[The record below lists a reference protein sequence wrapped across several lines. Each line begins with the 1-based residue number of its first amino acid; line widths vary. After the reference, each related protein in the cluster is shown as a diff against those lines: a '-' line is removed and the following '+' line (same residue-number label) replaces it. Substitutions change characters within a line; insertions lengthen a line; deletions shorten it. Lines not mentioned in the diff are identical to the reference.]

1 MSIVAQEGSITTID
15 CHYLQPGKAAAYL
28 LVERD
33 EAAFID
39 NNTVNAVPRLLNALQ
54 QQNLAPEQVRWIIV
68 THVHLDHAGG
78 TAALQQACP
87 NATVIAHPKT
97 ARHLIDPAR
106 LIAGSI
112 AVYGESDYYKLYG
125 KIDPVPEDRVHI
137 MEDNSQLPWGSR
149 TLHFYNTY
157 GHASHHFSIYDDL
170 SNSIFTGDAFGV
182 GRTELSRPG
191 PGFLVFSSSP
201 TDFDAEEARKSVQ
214 RILKTGAER
223 AYITHFGCFTGLQT
237 HAEILLHSIHDM
249 EAIMEDMIH
258 ADDTEETIQAW
269 GEARVATSLEAQLQ
283 RCNVQDFAADRAW
296 LDNDVRLNAM
306 GLLFQAGR
314 RRKNT

>member
-1 MSIVAQEGSITTID
+1 MSIVAQEGSVFTID
-15 CHYLQPGKAAAYL
+15 CHYLKPGKAAAYL
-28 LVERD
+28 LVEQD

-39 NNTVNAVPRLLNALQ
+39 NNTVNAVPRLLDALR
-54 QQNLAPEQVRWIIV
+54 QQNLTPEHVRWIIV

-87 NATVIAHPKT
+87 NATVLAHPKA
-97 ARHLIDPAR
+97 ARHLIDPTR

-112 AVYGESDYYKLYG
+112 AVYGENAFYNLYG
-125 KIDPVPEDRVHI
+125 KINPVPEDRVRI
-137 MEDNSQLPWGSR
+137 MEDDSQLSWGNR

-201 TDFDAEEARKSVQ
+201 TDFDAEEARRSVH
-214 RILKTGAER
+214 RILDTGADR
-223 AYITHFGCFTGLQT
+223 AYITHFGGFSGLQSY
-237 HAEILLHSIHDM
+237 AEILLHSINDM

-258 ADDTEETIQAW
+258 SEEPEETLQAW
-269 GEARVATSLEAQLQ
+269 GETRVAASLEVQLR
-283 RCNVQDFAADRAW
+283 RCNVQDFASDRAW

-306 GLLFQAGR
+306 GLLFQATR